1 MTVNQVSVFLENTKG
16 RICSVAEVLK
26 ENNIN
31 MIGISI
37 ADTADFGILRI
48 VVAEPEK
55 AYDVLKKNGF
65 MVELTE
71 VLAISVDDQ
80 PGGLADA
87 FKIFNDNEIEIEYL
101 YAVKRAA
108 DGKAVLVVKTPDVDH
123 AAALANTK
131 GVKLLTKEEFYS
143 L

>member
-16 RICSVAEVLK
+16 RICSVAEALK
-26 ENNIN
+26 ANNIN

>member
-1 MTVNQVSVFLENTKG
+1 MTVNQVSVFLENTQG
-16 RICSVAEVLK
+16 RICSVAEALK
-26 ENNIN
+26 LNNIN

-48 VVAEPEK
+48 VVAEPDK
-55 AYDVLKKNGF
+55 AYDVLKKSGF

-101 YAVKRAA
+101 YAVKRAV

-123 AAALANTK
+123 AATLANTK

>member
-1 MTVNQVSVFLENTKG
+1 
-16 RICSVAEVLK
+16 
-26 ENNIN
+26 
-31 MIGISI
+31 
-37 ADTADFGILRI
+37 
-48 VVAEPEK
+48 
-55 AYDVLKKNGF
+55 